1 MCFSASAS
9 FVSGGVLSALGVLAI
24 KKTKF
29 PHEKMIASV
38 PFIFG
43 IQQIIEGFI
52 WINSNEIQTPSGIVT
67 FGPKVLTYGYLFF
80 AMILWPTFLPISIGL
95 IELKRKKKI
104 LILTLPA
111 AITSLYFTWVL
122 FKYPIYS
129 QIQENHIQYHFTIH
143 PSLFIVTTY
152 CLATILPCLLSSHR
166 WIVGVGAVLTVAL
179 LFSKIYFDDAF
190 ASIWCFFSAL
200 LSAFI
205 YIHFAIRE
213 RTHQRAL
220 PKNALVN
227 V

>member
-52 WINSNEIQTPSGIVT
+52 WINSNEIQTPSGIFI
-67 FGPKVLTYGYLFF
+67 FGPKGLTYAYSFF
-80 AMILWPTFLPISIGL
+80 ALILWPVILPLSVGL
-95 IELKRKKKI
+95 IELKRRKR
-104 LILTLPA
+104 ILTLIIPA
-111 AITSLYFTWVL
+111 AITSLYFIWVL
-122 FKYPIYS
+122 FKYPLYS
-129 QIQENHIQYHFTIH
+129 QILESHIQYHFTIH
-143 PSLFIVTTY
+143 PSPFIVITY
-152 CLATILPCLLSSHR
+152 CLATVLPCFLSCHR
-166 WIVGVGAVLTVAL
+166 WIVGVGGVLAVAL
-179 LFSKIYFDDAF
+179 LFSHIYFDDAF

-205 YIHFAIRE
+205 YIHFAVRE

-220 PKNALVN
+220 PKDALVR